1 MITESIIKGLKN
13 EPIKLK
19 DETVESTNPYLP
31 KLYFCGMWIAS
42 KGMGKTYSLCELLR
56 YYEKSSIV
64 DKKGR
69 KHEMRTI
76 LFCPTGNSDFNKV
89 YESLESLNKEDIIT
103 DYSDDKL
110 FDVLNQIEQEE
121 KEVKEYYKYQ
131 KAYHKFKHNHKLKDK
146 DLLILDK
153 YDFKDPLD
161 KGKHNHDGLQQLQLT
176 KPKYVQYRVNFLI
189 FDDLVGMPGAFK
201 RNNSR
206 LNNLV
211 IKTRHLH
218 SSCLFTT
225 QYPLAIPPVIRNNI
239 DLWVLFRFSNKERLL
254 KQVYTEISSLMP
266 ESSFEE
272 LYEYAIKESRHDA
285 LIVDIHPKTEA
296 ILRFRKNW
304 NITLKIN

>member
-176 KPKYVQYRVNFLI
+176 KPKYLQYRVNFLI